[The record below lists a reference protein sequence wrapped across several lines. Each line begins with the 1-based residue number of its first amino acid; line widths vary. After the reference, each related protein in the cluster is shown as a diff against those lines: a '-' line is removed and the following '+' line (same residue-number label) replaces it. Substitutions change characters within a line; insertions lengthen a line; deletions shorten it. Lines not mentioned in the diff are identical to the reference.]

1 MFLKSGKHPI
11 SRLLE
16 FAFASEN
23 KAMSCNR
30 LPVALLSFFSA
41 TSVHAEYLFNFPEPV
56 TPLAED
62 ALQLHNQF
70 MLIIFAM
77 FFAALG
83 IMAYSLVR
91 HRKSR
96 GHAPASFHGPRTKTQ
111 WFGVIA
117 PFVVLFCIDYVVM
130 GIPAYHAAA
139 AMEDTKNG
147 ADMVL
152 KVTASQWK
160 WQYEYPN
167 EGIKFVSM
175 LATPKDQI
183 NNLASKGEHYL
194 REVDN
199 PVVLPVNR
207 KVRILLMSTDVIHS
221 WWMPQF
227 GVKRDAVPGFLREA
241 WVKIEK
247 PGTYRGQCSQLCG
260 KDHTFMPIVV
270 EAVTEEE
277 YRIWVAQKKTAS
289 ANLAASAEKSWSKED
304 LMKHGQGIYE
314 KICIACH
321 QAGGKG
327 LPGAFPALAGSKIVN
342 GPFLDSKGHLIKDG
356 HLDRVMNGKPGTA
369 MQAFKTSLSDTDIA
383 AIVTYERNSFGNSMG
398 DLVQPTLVKS
408 MR

>member
-1 MFLKSGKHPI
+1 MLFKK
-11 SRLLE
+11 LL
-16 FAFASEN
+16 
-23 KAMSCNR
+23 
-30 LPVALLSFFSA
+30 VALLPMSGA
-41 TSVHAEYLFNFPEPV
+41 TVARAEYIFNFPEPV

-62 ALQLHNQF
+62 TLRVHNQF

-83 IMAYSLVR
+83 IMIYSLVK
-91 HRKSR
+91 HRKSK
-96 GHAPASFHGPRTKTQ
+96 GYVPAAFTGPRTQTQ
-111 WFGVIA
+111 WIGVIA
-117 PFVVLFCIDYVVM
+117 PFVGLFCIDYIVI
-130 GIPAYHAAA
+130 GIPAYHAAVK
-139 AMEDTKNG
+139 MEDTQNG
-147 ADMVL
+147 ADMVI

-160 WQYEYPN
+160 WQYEYPD

-183 NNLASKGEHYL
+183 NNRVPKGENYL

-199 PVVLPVNR
+199 PLVLPVNK
-207 KVRILLMSTDVIHS
+207 KVRFLIMSTDVIHS

-260 KDHTFMPIVV
+260 RDHAFMPIVV
-270 EAVTEEE
+270 EAVAEEQ
-277 YRIWVAQKKTAS
+277 YRAWVAQKKTESAS
-289 ANLAASAEKSWSKED
+289 LAASTEKIWGREE
-304 LMKHGQGIYE
+304 LMKHGQEIYE
-314 KICIACH
+314 RICIACH

-327 LPGAFPALAGSKIVN
+327 LSGAFPALAGSKIVN
-342 GPFLDSKGHLIKDG
+342 GPFLDSNGRLIKDG

-369 MQAFKTSLSDTDIA
+369 MQAFKNSLSDTDIA

-398 DLVQPTLVKS
+398 DLVQPALVKS
-408 MR
+408 LR

>member
-1 MFLKSGKHPI
+1 
-11 SRLLE
+11 
-16 FAFASEN
+16 
-23 KAMSCNR
+23 MSCNK
-30 LPVALLSFFSA
+30 LPVALFSILGA
-41 TSVHAEYLFNFPEPV
+41 TSVHAEHLFNFPAPV

-62 ALQLHNQF
+62 TLRLHNQF
-70 MLIIFAM
+70 MLIILAM

-83 IMAYSLVR
+83 IMAYSIAR

-96 GHAPASFHGPRTKTQ
+96 GRASVFFAGPRTKAQ
-111 WFGVIA
+111 WIGVIA
-117 PFVVLFCIDYVVM
+117 LFVGLFCIDYIVM

-139 AMEDTKNG
+139 AMEDTRNG

-160 WQYEYPN
+160 WQYEYPD

-183 NNLASKGEHYL
+183 NNLAPKGEHYL

-227 GVKRDAVPGFLREA
+227 GVKRDAVPGFLRET
-241 WVKIEK
+241 WVKIEQ
-247 PGTYRGQCSQLCG
+247 PGIYHGQCSQLCG
-260 KDHTFMPIVV
+260 TGHAFMPIVV

-277 YRIWVAQKKTAS
+277 YRVWVAQKKTAS
-289 ANLAASAEKSWSKED
+289 ANLAASAEKSWSKEE

-321 QAGGKG
+321 QADGKG
-327 LPGAFPALAGSKIVN
+327 VPGAFPALSGSKIVN
-342 GPFLDSKGHLIKDG
+342 GPLLESKGRMIKDG

-369 MQAFKTSLSDTDIA
+369 MQAFKNSLSDTDIA

-398 DLVQPTLVKS
+398 DLVQPALVKS
-408 MR
+408 LR

>member
-1 MFLKSGKHPI
+1 MPCKKWLAAFFPI
-11 SRLLE
+11 
-16 FAFASEN
+16 
-23 KAMSCNR
+23 
-30 LPVALLSFFSA
+30 FSA
-41 TSVHAEYLFNFPEPV
+41 ASIRAEYMFNFPDPV

-62 ALQLHNQF
+62 VLRLHNQF

-96 GHAPASFHGPRTKTQ
+96 GYVPASFTGPRTKTQ
-111 WFGVIA
+111 WAGVIA
-117 PFVVLFCIDYVVM
+117 PFVGLLCIDYIVM
-130 GIPAYHAAA
+130 GIPAYHAAV

-147 ADMVL
+147 AGMVL

-160 WQYEYPN
+160 WQYEYPD
-167 EGIKFVSM
+167 EGIKFASM

-183 NNLASKGEHYL
+183 NNRAAKGEHYL

-199 PVVLPVNR
+199 PVVLPVNK

-221 WWMPQF
+221 WWMPEF

-241 WVKIEK
+241 WVRIEK
-247 PGTYRGQCSQLCG
+247 PGIYRGQCSQLCG
-260 KDHTFMPIVV
+260 KDHAFMPIVV
-270 EAVTEEE
+270 EAVSEEK
-277 YRIWVAQKKTAS
+277 YRAWVAQKKTES
-289 ANLAASAEKSWSKED
+289 ISLAASAEKSWSRES
-304 LMKHGQGIYE
+304 LMKHGQEIYE
-314 KICIACH
+314 RVCIACH

-342 GPFLDSKGHLIKDG
+342 GPFLDANGRLIKDG

-369 MQAFKTSLSDTDIA
+369 MQAFKNSFSDTDIA

-398 DLVQPTLVKS
+398 DLVQPALVKS
-408 MR
+408 LR